1 MPVQKPEATTDWIG
15 GAWLASTYGLELV
28 MPLRVISRVGGRR
41 STTGADGITTETFV
55 AAMRPA
61 PTWRGHLTF
70 HLKHEVPHLELLAR
84 LFEQLDGNG
93 VADWVTAEPTGQY
106 ARRAGFLYEFL
117 TGRHLDISVALGGAY
132 VDAIDSRQ
140 VVAASTGREVP
151 DRRWRVRNNLPGTHA
166 YCPLVRKT
174 PEVLRAMAL
183 DVPALLH
190 GLAVEFGE
198 ETLLRSAVWMTLRES
213 KSSFTLE
220 GEGDQADR
228 IQRFA
233 DVLARRAGQGDWPL
247 NGAALASLQA
257 EILGQRTS
265 LASFGIRQSPVFVGE
280 VVRFHPVVHYVAP
293 PADELAAMLE
303 GLRTFLERTKGQSPI
318 IRGAVAAFGFV
329 YLHPLADGNGRLH
342 RFLINDLL
350 RRDGAIPEPMVLPVS
365 ATISRNSAQ
374 RRAYDAI
381 LDDISRPIMHALAGR
396 YEFTAQPTCYP
407 DGISSNFVCQGA
419 EAVLPAWRLPDLS
432 RHVIYLAQLL
442 QLTIRE
448 DMREESRYLRNH
460 DRARRAIKEIIEMP
474 DHQIDRVIRSAQVN
488 HGQLSRVLTEEIP
501 ALVTPGIWE
510 LIRKA
515 IQEAYQEA
523 FQEDWIS
530 HDCNHGHP

>member
-1 MPVQKPEATTDWIG
+1 MPVQQPDVTNEWIG

-28 MPLRVISRVGGRR
+28 MPLKVVSRMGGRR
-41 STTGADGITTETFV
+41 STTVAEGITTETFV
-55 AAMRPA
+55 AAMRPP

-70 HLKHEVPHLELLAR
+70 HLKHELPHLELLSR
-84 LFEQLDGNG
+84 LFERLDDGA
-93 VADWVTAEPTGQY
+93 VAEWVTAEPTGQY

-117 TGRHLDISVALGGAY
+117 TGRQLDLTVTVGGAY
-132 VDAIDSRQ
+132 VDAIDSRK
-140 VVAASTGREVP
+140 VVAASPGREVP
-151 DRRWRVRNNLPGTHA
+151 DRRWRVRNNLPGTRA

-190 GLAVEFGE
+190 DLAIEFGE

-233 DVLARRAGQGDWPL
+233 AVLARRAGRGDWPL
-247 NGAALASLQA
+247 DEATLADLQT

-265 LASFGIRQSPVFVGE
+265 LAAFGLRQSPVFVGE
-280 VVRFHPVVHYVAP
+280 VVRFQPVVHYVAP
-293 PADELAAMLE
+293 PADQLTAMLE
-303 GLRTFLERTKGQSPI
+303 GLRTFLERTQGQSPVM
-318 IRGAVAAFGFV
+318 RSAVAAFGFV

-350 RRDGAIPEPMVLPVS
+350 RRDGALPEPMVLPVS
-365 ATISRNSAQ
+365 ATITRSPAQ
-374 RRAYDAI
+374 RRAYDDI
-381 LDDISRPIMHALAGR
+381 LDDISRPMMRALAGR
-396 YEFTAQPTCYP
+396 YEFTAQPTRYP

-432 RHVIYLAQLL
+432 HHVIYLAQLL
-442 QLTIRE
+442 QQSIRE
-448 DMREESRYLRNH
+448 DMREESRWLRNH
-460 DRARRAIKEIIEMP
+460 AQARSAIKEIIEMP

-488 HGQLSRVLTEEIP
+488 HGQLSRVLAKEIP
-501 ALVTPGIWE
+501 ALATEGIWE
-510 LIRKA
+510 LIREA
-515 IQEAYQEA
+515 IQDA
-523 FQEDWIS
+523 FQENWP
-530 HDCNHGHP
+530 GG